1 MRVFQ
6 GSESAKRNAGK
17 KSALIEA
24 NGAFLY
30 GFRH

>member
-17 KSALIEA
+17 KSALFEA
-24 NGAFLY
+24 NGAF
-30 GFRH
+30 FVRI